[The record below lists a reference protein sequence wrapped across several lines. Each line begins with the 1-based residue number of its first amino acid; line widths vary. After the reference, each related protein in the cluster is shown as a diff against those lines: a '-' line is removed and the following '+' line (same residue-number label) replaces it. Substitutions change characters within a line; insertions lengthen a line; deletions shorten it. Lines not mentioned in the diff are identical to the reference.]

1 MVSRRSRS
9 DGYNC
14 SHVVMVIAV
23 LLLVLTLKPLA
34 TEVDEELAKLDDDET
49 PGSVAPTRT
58 ARTKFAPGT

>member
-1 MVSRRSRS
+1 M
-9 DGYNC
+9 
-14 SHVVMVIAV
+14 VMVIAA